1 MFSTDFIFRQQE
13 NLVDNQ
19 KCQAGFRPLCNKI
32 LFLTIGQNNFENKI
46 PIFCSVQSQEND
58 NYDFELL
65 LGSRELLRISHDD
78 YYFPASYLLEHQYFS
93 NFLKRTLR
101 MFAIIS
107 KKYRIDIISFDMKFE
122 H

>member
-1 MFSTDFIFRQQE
+1 MYTTNYLNTETS
-13 NLVDNQ
+13 
-19 KCQAGFRPLCNKI
+19 
-32 LFLTIGQNNFENKI
+32 FLTIGQKNFGKKI

-93 NFLKRTLR
+93 NFLKRT
-101 MFAIIS
+101 
-107 KKYRIDIISFDMKFE
+107 
-122 H
+122 

>member
-1 MFSTDFIFRQQE
+1 MNYERSSVLIRYE
-13 NLVDNQ
+13 NFPRSLEQ
-19 KCQAGFRPLCNKI
+19 FL
-32 LFLTIGQNNFENKI
+32 LTIGQNNFGNKI